1 MGGLMPARSSVVYAV
16 CVVLLLQAWP
26 GFIAPSAAQAGCIAQ
41 AIESTITP
49 PATDPTP
56 RGEAKS
62 AGLAI
67 TVGPDGAVRNV
78 RITRSSQAEKLDGAA
93 LAHVRSHW
101 RYQPLHDGC
110 GGAEVRANIH
120 FPVIGC
126 IAEPLRETQTV
137 PETEPLEPGQGRSAQ
152 MQVTVDAD
160 GKVENVVI
168 SRSSGLEAL
177 DKAGMAH
184 VQAHWRWQP
193 SVCPGAGRQS
203 RETWAIIDFPV
214 LVPPAA
220 ATSP

>member
-1 MGGLMPARSSVVYAV
+1 MLAWGKERGGLMGGLMPARSSVVYAV

-110 GGAEVRANIH
+110 GGAEV
-120 FPVIGC
+120 
-126 IAEPLRETQTV
+126 
-137 PETEPLEPGQGRSAQ
+137 
-152 MQVTVDAD
+152 
-160 GKVENVVI
+160 
-168 SRSSGLEAL
+168 
-177 DKAGMAH
+177 
-184 VQAHWRWQP
+184 
-193 SVCPGAGRQS
+193 
-203 RETWAIIDFPV
+203 
-214 LVPPAA
+214 
-220 ATSP
+220 